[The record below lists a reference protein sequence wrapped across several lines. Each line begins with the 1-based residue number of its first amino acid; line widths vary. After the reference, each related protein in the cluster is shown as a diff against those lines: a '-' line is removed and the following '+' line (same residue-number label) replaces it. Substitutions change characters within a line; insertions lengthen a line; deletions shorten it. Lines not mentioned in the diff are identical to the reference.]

1 MVLFLSQKFDV
12 PVMSKNMQCGD
23 SLLDLEILNLNGC
36 QRISD
41 KGIEV
46 VTNTC
51 PKLKVFSIYWNVRY
65 LKLDL
70 MLFPNYYI
78 AVA

>member
-1 MVLFLSQKFDV
+1 
-12 PVMSKNMQCGD
+12 MQCGD

-65 LKLDL
+65 LKLHL
-70 MLFPNYYI
+70 MLSPNYDI
-78 AVA
+78 AVALLNRFNFVTCNFLINV